1 MRVAVILSGALRT
14 IKKTIRYLKTN
25 VLLTADHDLYLCVQN
40 DTAQTEEEWTAWWY
54 QEVGPWI
61 RSIQWFSKDRM
72 ADWVNHRER
81 LLAHL
86 PLEESWKGY
95 LRNSGSMI
103 EYAQL
108 HLAYLDMVEREY
120 RSGWRYDYVVR
131 ARTDSI
137 YTKPV
142 DFHWL
147 RWSDD
152 EVAERMGHIRAMMR
166 MAGKEV
172 TDQDVVTYFMATLFS
187 DDVLPNIERIN
198 ASYLPSP
205 TESGLPS
212 CAAALRTYLHTGRY
226 MLTLRK
232 NNLYLC
238 PRACF
243 YMVPSLSHMY
253 GQFRSPY
260 SDNYWFNAE
269 GQFRDACY
277 YSCVSVFDY
286 TTDFEEKSLEYAHSW
301 NESLFFDEGFN
312 VRHPHMLYCV
322 VRR

>member
-1 MRVAVILSGALRT
+1 MKIAVILSGALRT
-14 IKKTIRYLKTN
+14 IKRTMKYLKKN
-25 VLLTADHDLYLCVQN
+25 VLLSPDYELFICVQN
-40 DTAQTEEEWTAWWY
+40 DTQQSEQEWTAWWQ

-61 RSIQWFSKDRM
+61 RSLVWFSMDRM
-72 ADWVNHRER
+72 ADWIIHRER
-81 LLAHL
+81 LISHM
-86 PLEESWKGY
+86 PLEESWKAY

-108 HLAYLDMVEREY
+108 QLAYLELVEKEY
-120 RSGWRYDYVVR
+120 RGGFRYDYVIR

-137 YTKPV
+137 YAKPV

-147 RWSDD
+147 RWNEQEIDLRLERVKEELRLSHKD
-152 EVAERMGHIRAMMR
+152 ESATNVL
-166 MAGKEV
+166 
-172 TDQDVVTYFMATLFS
+172 TYFMASVLS

-198 ASYLPSP
+198 ASYQTNPAEGVIPS
-205 TESGLPS
+205 S
-212 CAAALRTYLHTGRY
+212 AAEVQSYLHKGRY
-226 MLTLRK
+226 ILTLRK
-232 NNLYLC
+232 NNLYVVRRDL
-238 PRACF
+238 F
-243 YMVPSLSHMY
+243 HMIPSLATMY

-286 TTDFEEKSLEYAHSW
+286 TTDFEEKSLEYAHAW
-301 NESLFFDEGFN
+301 DEARFFDLDFN
-312 VRHPHMLYCV
+312 LINPQMLYCV

>member
-25 VLLTADHDLYLCVQN
+25 VLLTSDHDLFLCVQN
-40 DTAQTEEEWTAWWY
+40 DTSQSEEEWTAWWY
-54 QEVGPWI
+54 EEVGPWI
-61 RSIQWFSKDRM
+61 RSIQWFSKERM
-72 ADWVNHRER
+72 ADWVVQRDR
-81 LLAHL
+81 LLAHM
-86 PLEESWKGY
+86 PLEEVWKAY

-108 HLAYLDMVEREY
+108 HLAYLEMVEREY

-147 RWSDD
+147 RWTEE
-152 EVAERMGHIRAMMR
+152 EVSARMDRIREGLR
-166 MAGKEV
+166 LSNKND
-172 TDQDVVTYFMATLFS
+172 TIDHVVTHFMATLLS
-187 DDVLPNIERIN
+187 DDVLPNLQNIN
-198 ASYLPSP
+198 ASSLLSPTQSALPS
-205 TESGLPS
+205 SAG
-212 CAAALRTYLHTGRY
+212 ALKEYLQNGRY
-226 MLTLRK
+226 MMTLRK
-232 NNLYLC
+232 NNLYLA
-238 PRACF
+238 PRSCF
-243 YMVPSLSHMY
+243 YMVPSLAHMY

-301 NESLFFDEGFN
+301 NESLFFDEGMN
-312 VRHPHMLYCV
+312 VRHSHMLYCV
-322 VRR
+322 VRK

>member
-14 IKKTIRYLKTN
+14 IKKTIRYLKAN
-25 VLLTADHDLYLCVQN
+25 VLLTAEHDLFLCVQN
-40 DTAQTEEEWTAWWY
+40 DTSQSEEEWMTWWR

-61 RSIQWFSKDRM
+61 RSLIWFSKDRM
-72 ADWVNHRER
+72 ADWATHRER
-81 LLAHL
+81 LLSHM
-86 PLEESWKGY
+86 PLEESWKAY

-120 RSGWRYDYVVR
+120 RCGWRYDYVVR

-147 RWSDD
+147 RWTEE
-152 EVAERMGHIRAMMR
+152 EVEARMNQIREGLRAVHKDPQSV
-166 MAGKEV
+166 A
-172 TDQDVVTYFMATLFS
+172 TYFMATVLS
-187 DDVLPNIERIN
+187 EDVLSNLQNIN
-198 ASYLPSP
+198 ASSLLSP
-205 TESGLPS
+205 TESALPDS
-212 CAAALRTYLHTGRY
+212 AAALKDYLHTGRY

-232 NNLYLC
+232 NNLYVA
-238 PRACF
+238 PRTCF
-243 YMVPSLSHMY
+243 YMIPSLAHMY

-286 TTDFEEKSLEYAHSW
+286 TTDFEEKSLEYAHTW
-301 NESLFFDEGFN
+301 NESLFFDAGGN
-312 VRHPHMLYCV
+312 VLHPHMLYCV
-322 VRR
+322 VRK